1 MAARGTRCPASGE
14 GRWLNCGAYCVEKA
28 HRRKGHF
35 SLNRNLTNFRENSI
49 SLHIA
54 SYQFTN
60 LNGGTKQERA
70 FTGGLAP
77 EPACVIKLND
87 RSTKSDLLSPLTP
100 NCSRNGSL
108 IVVLGTSRRELS
120 PLFIRHF
127 EPQPYHAS
135 QASRKI
141 TVRRRE
147 VSRSSPS
154 HSARLTRP
162 HGQDHT
168 GKFTRAS
175 SHGQVHNCQVRIGL
189 QQTTVSPLSSQ
200 ELLGKCH
207 LCLLSEVA
215 TKGPASSSRNRCTR
229 SVELNRTPC
238 VCTTPKSRA
247 NMRSWC
253 GVAIVTCSAISAAR
267 TVRT

>member
-49 SLHIA
+49 NLHIA

-147 VSRSSPS
+147 VSMSLPRAPSRSEG
-154 HSARLTRP
+154 RLGATYKTTRARP
-162 HGQDHT
+162 HGQVHT
-168 GKFTRAS
+168 GKFTTVKFELGCNRQLS
-175 SHGQVHNCQVRIGL
+175 RHSHL
-189 QQTTVSPLSSQ
+189 
-200 ELLGKCH
+200 
-207 LCLLSEVA
+207 
-215 TKGPASSSRNRCTR
+215 R
-229 SVELNRTPC
+229 SYWV
-238 VCTTPKSRA
+238 
-247 NMRSWC
+247 
-253 GVAIVTCSAISAAR
+253 SAISVCYSRSRPRDPLPA
-267 TVRT
+267 